1 MQFVP
6 ATSRL
11 GARQIMFALILII
24 ALAFA
29 CSNDEVAPT
38 QAPQQP
44 EEAAP
49 AAPAQLAA
57 TSRPAATPRPAD
69 RAAEALPPT
78 PGPTATPLPTS
89 TPVPRLTG
97 EILIDGSSTVFP
109 VTQAAAEEFRKTY
122 PNVQIP
128 VGISGTGGGFK
139 KFSVGETVISDASRP
154 IKDSER
160 EAAVANGIEFIE
172 LTVALDGLSVMVNP
186 SNDFADCLTT
196 EELRMIWEPGS
207 SVDNWSQVR
216 SEFPDRGIVLYGPDA
231 DSGTFDY
238 FTDEINGEEGAIRR
252 EFFPAV
258 DDNVLVQGIAGDSGA
273 LGYFGYAYYIA
284 NQDKLKLVA
293 VDSGDGCVY
302 PTDETVN
309 NGTYSPLSR
318 PLFIYVNIAS
328 LDRPEVRAFVDFY
341 LENGADLAAGAGY
354 VGLSKVAYDDLLAL
368 VANPVADVK

>member
-6 ATSRL
+6 AISRL
-11 GARQIMFALILII
+11 GARHIMFALILVI

-44 EEAAP
+44 EEVGSDQPPATTESIARASVDDAMSDP
-49 AAPAQLAA
+49 AAVVQ
-57 TSRPAATPRPAD
+57 AD
-69 RAAEALPPT
+69 L
-78 PGPTATPLPTS
+78 S
-89 TPVPRLTG
+89 G

-160 EAAVANGIEFIE
+160 EAAAANGIEFIE

-186 SNDFADCLTT
+186 SNDFVDCLTT

-216 SEFPDRGIVLYGPDA
+216 SEFPDRRMVLYGPDA

-284 NQDKLKLVA
+284 NADKLKLVA

-318 PLFIYVNIAS
+318 PLYVYVNIAS